1 MQNFLDIDQIEAS
14 ELRAILD
21 QASHTKK
28 ARAGLKR
35 GALDVEK
42 VLEGHMVALIFEKP
56 STRTRISFAVGVQQ
70 MGYSANENPP

>member
-35 GALDVEK
+35 GALDVE
-42 VLEGHMVALIFEKP
+42 
-56 STRTRISFAVGVQQ
+56 
-70 MGYSANENPP
+70 